1 MINELS
7 LSMPK
12 KKGFNFTPF
21 MLMIALSV
29 HATFEGIALG
39 LQPDFINTMD
49 IVIAILVHKGAA
61 ASALGISLV
70 KNFPKD
76 FTMVRQLVFLFSIA
90 TPIGV
95 IIGMLCSNAGETVD
109 VVMSSLA
116 GGTFIYI
123 GCTEIIVH
131 EFSKG
136 GNKLLKIIAYLCGA
150 ALITSL
156 CFMKGA

>member
-1 MINELS
+1 
-7 LSMPK
+7 MPK
-12 KKGFNFTPF
+12 KPGCNFTPF
-21 MLMIALSV
+21 MLMIALSI
-29 HATFEGIALG
+29 HATFEGIACG
-39 LQPDFINTMD
+39 LQPKFQDTMD

-70 KNFPKD
+70 KNFPDD
-76 FTMVRQLVFLFSIA
+76 FRMVRQLVFLFSIA
-90 TPIGV
+90 TPVGV
-95 IIGMLCSNAGETVD
+95 IIGMLCSNAGDIVD
-109 VVMSSLA
+109 VIMSSLA

-123 GCTEIIVH
+123 GCTEIVVH

-136 GNKLLKIIAYLCGA
+136 GYKVLKMIAYLCGA

>member
-1 MINELS
+1 
-7 LSMPK
+7 MPK
-12 KKGFNFTPF
+12 KKGCNFTPF

-29 HATFEGIALG
+29 HATFEGVACG
-39 LQPDFINTMD
+39 LQTDFVNCMD
-49 IVIAILVHKGAA
+49 IVIAIVVHKGAA

-70 KNFPKD
+70 KNFPDD
-76 FTMVRQLVFLFSIA
+76 FRMVRQLIFLFAIA
-90 TPIGV
+90 TPVGV
-95 IIGMLCSNAGETVD
+95 VIGMLCSNAGEEVD
-109 VVMSSLA
+109 VIMSSLA

-136 GNKLLKIIAYLCGA
+136 GHKWLKMLAYLCGA